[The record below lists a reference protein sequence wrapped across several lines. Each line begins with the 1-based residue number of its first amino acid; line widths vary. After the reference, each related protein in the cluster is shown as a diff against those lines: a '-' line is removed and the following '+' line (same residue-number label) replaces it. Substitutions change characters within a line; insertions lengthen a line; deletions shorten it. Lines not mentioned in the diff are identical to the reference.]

1 MNDNTQNN
9 INGANVMLNADVIN
23 VDVNGRTRDLDLVD
37 QAAEILRSLSYR
49 EFETAV
55 NQLSVIRNLNTL
67 DQSAQHL
74 IKILSGVHSQ
84 INPSAG
90 GKSYFTEA
98 MKYQRSAPSDDLKD
112 IAISLLIRVEAK
124 RNPKDHADAIK
135 RVQSSDQLGQYSSE
149 AYYELVALPETCCT
163 AWENDRNDLTETE
176 LTGLVRG
183 LIRNNQLEQ
192 CEAAS
197 FLSDIYPSNNASIL
211 ELVAKTQAW
220 ETSCNQQ
227 HYWQLTPEQYQQ
239 ALDLADEWVTT
250 FENVRPL
257 DRRVIQISTNLL
269 QFLMGEHKGLQDLC
283 YKHIDEVTRYAPFI
297 ADNLRLIFQTQ
308 PDFQDAVFA
317 KYRRFDTDLQY
328 REEEITRIVSKQEL
342 DETEAAILR
351 QFGNKDQIRQWHEQ
365 GSKLKAKSPL
375 VKAVQ
380 ALELAVQMADE
391 TPSRQDLVRRR
402 CRELIELQDSN
413 MHYSMPEVVQPLAD
427 RLLSLGLP
435 DTAVQLLLPSI
446 PTAGKLWSSP
456 LITSYL
462 RALLHAR
469 QIKTLE
475 EALERI
481 EENHRSGYV
490 WYLAGKSLLF
500 QEQYELASRA
510 FENAVLQDPSVAT
523 FWAEFAAAKAK
534 AGGSAEELSEV
545 ADRFPDELLD
555 LSTHDGL
562 WLMQFSM
569 RHGFTNKMASRAL
582 TQFVEAPEQ
591 RFLPFSNVWMTLI
604 ASPTKFD
611 PEVIETNNVL
621 GAVVYSLH
629 GKTNSQLVVQGAP
642 ASQWLIDAEGQ
653 LAKQLLEMEP
663 GEESRYNFSP
673 LLLHSKPHP
682 FILAAR
688 LASEHR
694 SISQI
699 DGDCFLLLQTEN
711 DPDAMIKQ
719 LQEVVDHYQSPNHD
733 LYSRSDIPLIFKL
746 GIDDL
751 SVQSSLKLQLD
762 PAVYRD
768 GLPSFGEVEVDTV
781 ICDLHTLVYL
791 AITGLFRAR
800 PFSNIQLNITTVT
813 HEALVNGLK
822 SISEDQALR
831 VQMFGGQLIKLD
843 ADEYRQLISGYV
855 EGLQELSKVCK
866 VISPET
872 ADMPLDITVLIDSI
886 DESVLSSMTVA
897 FTKQIPLMT
906 IDPVAASLICHAGG
920 VSVNM
925 YELALMHSESAS
937 QEQRYQAIQAFIAHK
952 VPVAI
957 VENDMFD
964 LGRSG
969 DEADL
974 QLLIELLQVYSERIV
989 TMSGGMLFLLRIMA
1003 SAILGA
1009 RDSRPKK
1016 HQWFLLYSKGT
1027 LGCIERLFHIVC
1039 SLVIK
1044 IPDNECSEER
1054 LARFTHDLW
1063 MAFPG
1068 KRNELCLY
1076 VLGQYAETFLQGHF
1090 MDRSYFVAQLLVLF
1104 HGEEGAKPE
1113 GLPNDS

>member
-9 INGANVMLNADVIN
+9 VNGANIMLNADVIN
-23 VDVNGRTRDLDLVD
+23 VDVNGRISDLDLVD

-49 EFETAV
+49 EFETAEH
-55 NQLSVIRNLNTL
+55 QLSVIRNLNTL
-67 DQSAQHL
+67 NQSAQHL

-84 INPSAG
+84 ISPSAG

-98 MKYQRSAPSDDLKD
+98 IKYQRSAPSDDLKD
-112 IAISLLIRVEAK
+112 IAISLLIRVEAE
-124 RNPKDHADAIK
+124 RNPKGHEDAIK
-135 RVQSSDQLGQYSSE
+135 RVQSCDQLGQYSSE
-149 AYYELVALPETCCT
+149 AYFELVALPETCCT
-163 AWENDRNDLTETE
+163 AWEDDRHDLTETE

-211 ELVAKTQAW
+211 ELIAKTQAW

-239 ALDLADEWVTT
+239 ALDLADEWVAT

-328 REEEITRIVSKQEL
+328 REQEITRIVSKQEL
-342 DETEAAILR
+342 DETEAALLR

-391 TPSRQDLVRRR
+391 TPDRQDLVRQR
-402 CRELIELQDSN
+402 CRELIELQDSK

-435 DTAVQLLLPSI
+435 DTAVHLLIPSI

-462 RALLHAR
+462 QALLYAR
-469 QIKTLE
+469 QIKTLG
-475 EALERI
+475 EALDRI
-481 EENHRSGYV
+481 EESDRSGYV
-490 WYLAGKSLLF
+490 WYLAGKGLLM
-500 QEQYELASRA
+500 QEKYELAAGA
-510 FENAVLQDPSVAT
+510 FESAVLQAPSVAA

-534 AGGSAEELSEV
+534 AGSSHEELSEV

-569 RHGFTNKMASRAL
+569 LHGFTNKMASHAL
-582 TQFVEAPEQ
+582 SQFVDAPEQ
-591 RFLPFSNVWMTLI
+591 LFIPFSNIWMTLI
-604 ASPTKFD
+604 VSSTDFD
-611 PEVIETNNVL
+611 PDVVETNNVL

-629 GKTNSQLVVQGAP
+629 GKTNLQLIVRNPP
-642 ASQWLIDAEGQ
+642 ASQWLINAESP
-653 LAKQLLEMEP
+653 LAKQLLAMEP
-663 GEESRYNFSP
+663 GEESQYNFSP
-673 LLLHSKPHP
+673 LLLHSKPNP
-682 FILAAR
+682 FILASR

-699 DGDCFLLLQTEN
+699 DGDCFLLLQTAN

-719 LQEVVDHYQSPNHD
+719 LQEVVAYYQSPNNE
-733 LYSRSDIPLIFKL
+733 LYSRSDIPLIFKF
-746 GIDDL
+746 GIQDL
-751 SVQSSLKLQLD
+751 SLQSSLQLQLD
-762 PAVYRD
+762 PAVHRD
-768 GLPSFGEVEVDTV
+768 GLPSFGEVEVGAA

-800 PFSNIQLNITTVT
+800 PFSNIKLNITTVT
-813 HEALVNGLK
+813 HDALVNGLR

-831 VQMFGGQLIKLD
+831 VQMLGGQLIKLD
-843 ADEYRQLISGYV
+843 AEEYRQLISSYV
-855 EGLQELSKVCK
+855 EGLQELSKVCT

-872 ADMPLDITVLIDSI
+872 ADMPLDMAGLVDSI
-886 DESVLSSMTVA
+886 DESVLSSMTAA

-906 IDPVAASLICHAGG
+906 IDPVAANLMCHAGG
-920 VSVNM
+920 ISVNM
-925 YELALMHSESAS
+925 YELALMHSENAS
-937 QEQRYQAIQAFIAHK
+937 QEQRHQAINASIAHK

-957 VENDMFD
+957 VENDMLD

-1003 SAILGA
+1003 SAMLGA
-1009 RDSRPKK
+1009 RHSRPKK

-1027 LGCIERLFHIVC
+1027 LGCIEQLFHIVC
-1039 SLVIK
+1039 CLVIK
-1044 IPDNECSEER
+1044 TPDGKSSEER

-1063 MAFPG
+1063 MIFPG
-1068 KRNELCLY
+1068 KHNERYLY
-1076 VLGQYAETFLQGHF
+1076 VLSQYAETFLRGHF
-1090 MDRSYFVAQLLVLF
+1090 MDRDYFVEQLWALF
-1104 HGEEGAKPE
+1104 YGEEGAEPE
-1113 GLPNDS
+1113 G